1 MKAEQPQAQH
11 PTRQMHLEAALV
23 RALAALFRRLGPVR
37 ASNLGGWLCRTVGP
51 RLPISKIADANL
63 RMAMPELDGGMRRA
77 VIRAMWDNIGRNAGE
92 FPHLATLPRNPADGG
107 PGWDVVGEEHLV
119 AQAAKGGPTIFVS
132 GHIGNWEML
141 PPAVARYGLPFSSF
155 YRAPNNP
162 LVDRILRD
170 LRNDAMGAP
179 VPLFAKGA
187 RGARNAL
194 AHILKGGHLGMLVD
208 QKMNDGVAARF
219 FGQPAMTAGAMAAMA
234 LRLRCPVIPG
244 YIERIG
250 PARLRMHVYPP
261 INLPDS
267 GNRAAD
273 QMTLTQ
279 QVNDW
284 IEGTIRQQP
293 GSWLWIHRRWNGQ
306 MPTEEPK

>member
-1 MKAEQPQAQH
+1 MTQP
-11 PTRQMHLEAALV
+11 PPRPITPQMRLEAAIL
-23 RALAALFRRLGPVR
+23 RGLLSIFHRIGPVR
-37 ASNLGGWLCRTVGP
+37 ASNLGGWLCRVVGP
-51 RLPISKIADANL
+51 RLPVSRVADANL
-63 RMAMPELDGGMRRA
+63 RMAMPELDRGMRRA
-77 VIRAMWDNIGRNAGE
+77 VIRDMWDNIGRNAGE
-92 FPHLATLPRNPADGG
+92 FPHLATLPRNSGPG

-119 AQAAKGGPTIFVS
+119 AQAARGGPTIFVS

-162 LVDRILRD
+162 LVDRILCD
-170 LRNDAMGAP
+170 LRDAAMGQP

-187 RGARNAL
+187 RGARGAL

-208 QKMNDGVAARF
+208 QKMNDGVEARF

-244 YIERIG
+244 YVERLG
-250 PARLRMHVYPP
+250 PARLRIHVHAPLD
-261 INLPDS
+261 LPDG
-267 GNRAAD
+267 GNRIHD

-279 QVNDW
+279 RVNDW
-284 IEGTIRQQP
+284 IEGTIRQRP
-293 GSWLWIHRRWNGQ
+293 GSWLWLHRRWNRQ
-306 MPTEEPK
+306 LPRKKPKN